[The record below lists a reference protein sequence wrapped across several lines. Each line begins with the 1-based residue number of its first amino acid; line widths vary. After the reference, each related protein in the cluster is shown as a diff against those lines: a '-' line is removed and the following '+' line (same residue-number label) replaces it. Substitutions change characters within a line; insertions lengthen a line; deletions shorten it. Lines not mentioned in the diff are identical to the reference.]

1 MNILISAIG
10 KMKKKSPE
18 EALMNEYIQKTR
30 WSVVVKEQ
38 EEKRAL
44 EGEHLKVAESELL
57 LASVPAGAKIV
68 ALDEGGKLLSS
79 RELAMQ
85 LCEWQDQGAGTVVFL
100 IGGANGHA
108 EVLKQRADLK
118 LSFGRMT
125 LPHMLARVVLAEQI
139 YRAKSILDGHPYH
152 RD

>member
-1 MNILISAIG
+1 MHIHICAIS

-18 EALMNEYIQKTR
+18 EALINEYVKKTR
-30 WSVVVKEQ
+30 WPILIKEF

-44 EGEHLKVAESELL
+44 AGDQLKMAESELL
-57 LASVPAGAKIV
+57 LASAPAGAKII
-68 ALDEGGKLLSS
+68 ALDEGGELLSS
-79 RELAMQ
+79 RELAAKIST
-85 LCEWQDQGAGTVVFL
+85 WQDSGVADIAFL

-108 EVLKQRADLK
+108 DSVKKRADLK

-125 LPHMLARVVLAEQI
+125 MPHMLARVVLVEQI
-139 YRAKSILDGHPYH
+139 YRVKSILDGHPYH

>member
-1 MNILISAIG
+1 MHILISAIG

-18 EALMNEYIQKTR
+18 EALMTEYIQKTR
-30 WSVVVKEQ
+30 WTVTVKEQ

-44 EGEHLKVAESELL
+44 EGDQLKVAESELL
-57 LASVPAGAKIV
+57 LSSVPAGAKII
-68 ALDEGGKLLSS
+68 ALDEGGQTLSS
-79 RELAMQ
+79 RELAGI
-85 LCEWQDQGAGTVVFL
+85 LREWQDGGTGTVAFL

-108 EVLKQRADLK
+108 DTLKKRADLK

-125 LPHMLARVVLAEQI
+125 LPHMLMRVVLAEQI

>member
-1 MNILISAIG
+1 MHIHICAIS

-18 EALMNEYIQKTR
+18 EALINEYIKKTR
-30 WSVVVKEQ
+30 WPVTIKEF

-44 EGEHLKVAESELL
+44 TGDQLKMAESELL
-57 LASVPAGAKIV
+57 LASAPAGAKII
-68 ALDEGGKLLSS
+68 ALDESGELLSS
-79 RELAMQ
+79 RELAAKISA
-85 LCEWQDQGAGTVVFL
+85 WQDSGVADVAFL

-108 EVLKQRADLK
+108 DSVKKRADLK

-125 LPHMLARVVLAEQI
+125 MPHMLARVVLAEQI
-139 YRAKSILDGHPYH
+139 YRVKSILDGHPYH

>member
-1 MNILISAIG
+1 MHIHICAIS

-18 EALMNEYIQKTR
+18 EALINEYVKKTR
-30 WSVVVKEQ
+30 WPILIKEF

-44 EGEHLKVAESELL
+44 TGDQLKTAESELL
-57 LASVPAGAKIV
+57 LASVPAGAKII
-68 ALDEGGKLLSS
+68 ALDEGGELLSS
-79 RELAMQ
+79 RELAAKIST
-85 LCEWQDQGAGTVVFL
+85 WQDDGVSDVVFL

-108 EVLKQRADLK
+108 DSVKKRADLK

-125 LPHMLARVVLAEQI
+125 MPHMLARVVLAEQI
-139 YRAKSILDGHPYH
+139 YRVKSILDGHPYH

>member
-1 MNILISAIG
+1 MHIHICAIS

-18 EALMNEYIQKTR
+18 EALINEYVKKTR
-30 WSVVVKEQ
+30 WPILIKEF

-44 EGEHLKVAESELL
+44 TGDRLKMAESELL
-57 LASVPAGAKIV
+57 LASVPAGAKII
-68 ALDEGGKLLSS
+68 ALDEGGELLSS
-79 RELAMQ
+79 RELATKIST
-85 LCEWQDQGAGTVVFL
+85 WRDSGVADIAFL

-108 EVLKQRADLK
+108 DSVKKRADLK

-125 LPHMLARVVLAEQI
+125 MPHMLARVVLAEQI
-139 YRAKSILDGHPYH
+139 YRVKSILDGHPYH

>member
-30 WSVVVKEQ
+30 WPVVVKEQ

-44 EGEHLKVAESELL
+44 EGEHLKAAESELL

-68 ALDEGGKLLSS
+68 ALDESGKLLSS

-108 EVLKQRADLK
+108 EALKQRADLK

>member
-1 MNILISAIG
+1 MQILISAIG

-30 WSVVVKEQ
+30 WPITVKEQ

-44 EGEHLKVAESELL
+44 EGDQLKSAESELL
-57 LASVPAGAKIV
+57 LSSVPDGAKII
-68 ALDEGGKLLSS
+68 ALDEGGEFLSS
-79 RELAMQ
+79 RELAGKIR
-85 LCEWQDQGAGTVVFL
+85 EWQDQGISNIVFL

-108 EVLKQRADLK
+108 DSVKKRADLK

-139 YRAKSILDGHPYH
+139 YRIKSILDNHPYH